1 MPMPMVRSP
10 IMLKAEFE
18 RFAATMSFPNIHKAL
33 FLNALESFTATTD
46 FTEFLITHVS
56 QNIRDAPSVAEMN
69 EMMKNIARE
78 LGTINV
84 QNGSNSLKIKN
95 GGSAVVRPPM
105 SDGEIGFYTLLYMC
119 VNLVALRRRP
129 IYAVFYI
136 ALLIFWFWSFTI
148 FYIQPTDRRGH
159 HPDYDSSR
167 FISTRLIP
175 GAAVFGGPIG
185 GFIVKSVFNCL
196 RILIFG
202 ESDADTEARESREY
216 RMQHFA
222 DDYRRALRES
232 RSHPD

>member
-1 MPMPMVRSP
+1 MP
-10 IMLKAEFE
+10 KAEFE
-18 RFAATMSFPNIHKAL
+18 GFAATMRFPNIDKAL

-46 FTEFLITHVS
+46 FTEFLRTHVS
-56 QNIRDAPSVAEMN
+56 QNIRDAPSLAEMN

-84 QNGSNSLKIKN
+84 QNMLKIQN

-202 ESDADTEARESREY
+202 ESDADTEARENQEY

-222 DDYRRALRES
+222 DDYRRALRGNRNLS
-232 RSHPD
+232 PR